1 VPNTTSN
8 ASSLPI
14 PTRERIKLA
23 AESLYVLHGHDG
35 FSFADIAEVIG
46 TTRANI
52 HHHFGSKQKLMA
64 ELVGDFALDAQRRI
78 ECHWTKSDLR
88 FSGRLKLQ
96 LDDLRRFYLRF
107 NPAPGDRKVWSPVS
121 RLRLDLPALGEPAVQ
136 ALEQVNRA
144 YVASLQRALG
154 EAVGAEELSAD
165 TPIEDVAQM
174 LRMTFLS
181 CPPMTQ
187 DSGDFAEIERL
198 FHSVENIIFGA
209 WGVSLGRSSPP

>member
-8 ASSLPI
+8 ASSLP
-14 PTRERIKLA
+14 TRERIKAA

-78 ECHWTKSDLR
+78 ERHWTQSGLR
-88 FSGRLKLQ
+88 FSERLKLQ

-107 NPAPGDRKVWSPVS
+107 NPSRGDRKVWSPVS
-121 RLRLDLPALGEPAVQ
+121 RLRLDLPALGEPAVE

-144 YVASLQRALG
+144 YVASLQRALK
-154 EAVGAEELSAD
+154 EAVDAKELSAD
-165 TPIEDVAQM
+165 TPRDDVAQM

-187 DSGDFAEIERL
+187 DTGDFAEIERL
-198 FHSVENIIFGA
+198 FESVENIIFGA
-209 WGVSLGRSSPP
+209 WGASPRRRFPL